1 MEGTSV
7 KLLYVIAFALF
18 PLVASA
24 QTLDSSLLRALCH
37 DDYFADTGGQCT
49 SAAAEV
55 ITIEAI
61 LDKHGAIV
69 TDDTDD
75 EIAILY
81 LLADPDVPVSSIQP
95 PQDSPTNE
103 YAIKRDND
111 DSTSDATV
119 EHGTIAAQIVT
130 VESQLESDEA
140 VLYADDVA
148 TTGATAANAPTST
161 VVPAND
167 DQMDE

>member
-1 MEGTSV
+1 MEGTPV
-7 KLLYVIAFALF
+7 KLLYAIAFALF
-18 PLVASA
+18 PLVAAA
-24 QTLDSSLLRALCH
+24 QTLDSSLLTALCH
-37 DDYFADTGGQCT
+37 DDYFEDTAGQCT

-61 LDKHGAIV
+61 LDKYGVII

-81 LLADPDVPVSSIQP
+81 LLPDPDVPVSSIQP
-95 PQDSPTNE
+95 RQDSPTDE

-119 EHGTIAAQIVT
+119 EHGTISAQIVT
-130 VESQLESDEA
+130 VGSPLESDEA

-148 TTGATAANAPTST
+148 TTGATAANAPASR
-161 VVPAND
+161 VVPANE
-167 DQMDE
+167 DQIDE